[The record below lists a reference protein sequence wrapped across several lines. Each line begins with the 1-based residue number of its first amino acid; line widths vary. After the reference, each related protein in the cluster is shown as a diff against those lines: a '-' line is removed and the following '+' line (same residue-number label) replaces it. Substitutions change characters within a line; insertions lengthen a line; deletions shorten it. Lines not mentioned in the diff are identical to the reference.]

1 MGTATYFSPEQAQG
15 LGVDGRSDVY
25 ALGVVLYEMVTGRPP
40 FTADTPGRDRLQ
52 ARVGDRRAARARSSP
67 GPARLEAIIMQAMA
81 KQPQARYATAQDFHA
96 DLERFVRGQ
105 TVLARP
111 PTDAGAATGP
121 VTRAM
126 TATTAI
132 PQTPDTSVVGAIEP
146 GRDAM
151 PKSHRRCGGRSAAS
165 CSRRPRPRGVLRRTL
180 ARLLRGQDLLQGP
193 RRHRPDPARGRGQ
206 ARANGLNWTIT
217 RASNTGSAK
226 SGTVQSQSPAYP
238 ASVQKGQTVTLAV
251 YGAAPTA
258 PVPNVSN
265 IGETYQEAKTQLE
278 SAGFKVLPA
287 HYQQA
292 TSAGQKQGQVIG
304 QSIAT
309 GAVEPKGTAIT
320 LDVVKGTKL
329 VTIPAS
335 IVGEPELQV
344 ATALTKLGLNVA
356 TSTVYRFYGTVPS
369 GSVITSQPRPR
380 QSGTSGDD
388 V

>member
-25 ALGVVLYEMVTGRPP
+25 SLGVVLYEMVTGRPP
-40 FTADTPGRDRLQ
+40 FTGETPVAIAYQHVREHPPTP
-52 ARVGDRRAARARSSP
+52 RSLN
-67 GPARLEAIIMQAMA
+67 PAIPTSLEAIILQAMA
-81 KQPQARYATAQDFHA
+81 KLPAERYPTAEDFKA
-96 DLERFVRGQ
+96 DLDRFVRGQ
-105 TVLARP
+105 TVMARP
-111 PTDAGAATGP
+111 PTDAGVATGP

-151 PKSHRRCGGRSAAS
+151 PKRTTLWWALGGLVLLVALALVVFFGGRSLGYFGGKTYFKVPDVTGQTQPAAEAK
-165 CSRRPRPRGVLRRTL
+165 L
-180 ARLLRGQDLLQGP
+180 
-193 RRHRPDPARGRGQ
+193 
-206 ARANGLNWTIT
+206 RANGLNWTIT

-356 TSTVYRFYGTVPS
+356 TSTISRLNGTVPS
-369 GSVITSQPRPR
+369 GSVITSSPAPAVRNFR
-380 QSGTSGDD
+380 GR